1 MDEKNDDFYQK
12 LRSRTSKW
20 ASSKDGSSNKWAEY
34 LMFAPDLFHLLCKL
48 AMESAVPLKE
58 RVKLAAVVAYFVSPF
73 DLLPEALLGF
83 MGFADDIALA
93 AYALNS
99 LVNRCDP
106 EIVRR
111 QWAGDEDILVL
122 VQRILKFGDIVGRT
136 GLLGQ
141 VVLKKMKGKSK

>member
-1 MDEKNDDFYQK
+1 MDEKNYDFYQK
-12 LRSRTSKW
+12 LRSKASKW

-48 AMESAVPLKE
+48 AMDSGVPLKE

-83 MGFADDIALA
+83 IGFADDIALA

-136 GLLGQ
+136 GLFGQ